1 MNLCDDNRIITIEK
15 AKQALIKGTNI
26 EDSPEEM
33 KVLDNILFRCWQM
46 GWLDRYDPQKKQPIT
61 EEKIKAWLDRW
72 EGYIDADMIARMKC
86 RVIDIRNVHHSQA
99 ATDINVG
106 HKAAGHGSNVPMQ
119 QTIPPMPSNTS
130 NALKALDD
138 VNVTQSN
145 ALDCISR
152 KAAIELCDW
161 YDNPSMREDLE
172 KLRPARFSAD
182 TISRQAAIDLIE
194 SIETERLKG
203 NIELIYA
210 PAIKGLRALPPAQPE
225 SDSGRW
231 ERHYSRPGVYAD
243 LCWHCSKCGYKTDY
257 QYANV
262 NHRYCPNCGR
272 KMERKVSDE

>member
-130 NALKALDD
+130 NALEALNS
-138 VNVTQSN
+138 VNTTQFN
-145 ALDCISR
+145 ALDS
-152 KAAIELCDW
+152 
-161 YDNPSMREDLE
+161 
-172 KLRPARFSAD
+172 
-182 TISRQAAIDLIE
+182 ISRQAAIRLESKNTVDLQ
-194 SIETERLKG
+194 ETEG
-203 NIELIYA
+203 SDPSQIAAQIIHD
-210 PAIKGLRALPPAQPE
+210 AIDNTTFAEEAYPGIKEQLHRSVEEWEKLQPVFTEIAEEYKKSCEISYINKPLAHALYE
-225 SDSGRW
+225 VWKKHDRRDTKRN
-231 ERHYSRPGVYAD
+231 E
-243 LCWHCSKCGYKTDY
+243 
-257 QYANV
+257 
-262 NHRYCPNCGR
+262 
-272 KMERKVSDE
+272 